1 MARFRLPQ
9 RRLDRVLPVAA
20 LLLCAGLLLL
30 PLREEPYTET
40 PFAERME
47 AVPEDLDEFLKL
59 ASTDI
64 NTADKEALHRGG
76 PLRPYPAI
84 PGTAWPLRRLVRIPS
99 NSRDR
104 GAPGGDPTTGS
115 VSGLNSR
122 QGGRRKK
129 DEKNLKKSSKTVDK
143 RLMI

>member
-9 RRLDRVLPVAA
+9 RRMDRVLPVAA

-64 NTADKEALHRGG
+64 NTADKEVLMELPGIGEVLSDRILKYRAQHG
-76 PLRPYPAI
+76 PFADWSEFLQIQGIGEHLVETLRPVAYL
-84 PGTAWPLRRLVRIPS
+84 G
-99 NSRDR
+99 
-104 GAPGGDPTTGS
+104 
-115 VSGLNSR
+115 
-122 QGGRRKK
+122 
-129 DEKNLKKSSKTVDK
+129 
-143 RLMI
+143 

>member
-47 AVPEDLDEFLKL
+47 AVSEDLDEFLKL

-64 NTADKEALHRGG
+64 NTADKEALMELPGIGEVLSDRILKYRAQHG
-76 PLRPYPAI
+76 PFADWSEFLQIQGIGEHLVETLRPVAYL
-84 PGTAWPLRRLVRIPS
+84 G
-99 NSRDR
+99 
-104 GAPGGDPTTGS
+104 
-115 VSGLNSR
+115 
-122 QGGRRKK
+122 
-129 DEKNLKKSSKTVDK
+129 
-143 RLMI
+143 

>member
-9 RRLDRVLPVAA
+9 RRLDRVLPVVA

-47 AVPEDLDEFLKL
+47 AVPDDLDEFLKL

-64 NTADKEALHRGG
+64 NTADKEALMELPGIGEVLSDRILKYRAQHG
-76 PLRPYPAI
+76 PFADWSEFLQIQGIGEHLVETLRPVAYL
-84 PGTAWPLRRLVRIPS
+84 G
-99 NSRDR
+99 
-104 GAPGGDPTTGS
+104 
-115 VSGLNSR
+115 
-122 QGGRRKK
+122 
-129 DEKNLKKSSKTVDK
+129 
-143 RLMI
+143 

>member
-9 RRLDRVLPVAA
+9 RRMARVLPVAA

-64 NTADKEALHRGG
+64 NTADKEALMELPGIGEVLSDRILKYRAQHGPFADWSEFLQSQGRGEHLVET
-76 PLRPYPAI
+76 LRPVAYL
-84 PGTAWPLRRLVRIPS
+84 G
-99 NSRDR
+99 
-104 GAPGGDPTTGS
+104 
-115 VSGLNSR
+115 
-122 QGGRRKK
+122 
-129 DEKNLKKSSKTVDK
+129 
-143 RLMI
+143 

>member
-64 NTADKEALHRGG
+64 NTADKEALMELPGIGEVLSERILQYRAEHG
-76 PLRPYPAI
+76 PFADWEEFCKIQGIGESLVETLRPVAYL
-84 PGTAWPLRRLVRIPS
+84 G
-99 NSRDR
+99 
-104 GAPGGDPTTGS
+104 
-115 VSGLNSR
+115 
-122 QGGRRKK
+122 
-129 DEKNLKKSSKTVDK
+129 
-143 RLMI
+143 

>member
-64 NTADKEALHRGG
+64 NTADKETLMELSGIGEVLSDRILKYRAQHG
-76 PLRPYPAI
+76 PFADWSEFLQIQGIGEHLVETLRPVAYL
-84 PGTAWPLRRLVRIPS
+84 G
-99 NSRDR
+99 
-104 GAPGGDPTTGS
+104 
-115 VSGLNSR
+115 
-122 QGGRRKK
+122 
-129 DEKNLKKSSKTVDK
+129 
-143 RLMI
+143 

>member
-9 RRLDRVLPVAA
+9 RRMDRVLPVAA
-20 LLLCAGLLLL
+20 LLLCAGVLLR

-64 NTADKEALHRGG
+64 NTADKEALMELPGIGEVLSDRILKYRAQHG
-76 PLRPYPAI
+76 PFADWSEFLQIQGIGEHLVETLRPVAYL
-84 PGTAWPLRRLVRIPS
+84 G
-99 NSRDR
+99 
-104 GAPGGDPTTGS
+104 
-115 VSGLNSR
+115 
-122 QGGRRKK
+122 
-129 DEKNLKKSSKTVDK
+129 
-143 RLMI
+143 

>member
-9 RRLDRVLPVAA
+9 RQLDRVLPVAA

-64 NTADKEALHRGG
+64 NTADKEALMELPGIGEVLSDRILKYRAQHG
-76 PLRPYPAI
+76 PFADWSEFLQIQGIGEHLVETLRPVAYL
-84 PGTAWPLRRLVRIPS
+84 G
-99 NSRDR
+99 
-104 GAPGGDPTTGS
+104 
-115 VSGLNSR
+115 
-122 QGGRRKK
+122 
-129 DEKNLKKSSKTVDK
+129 
-143 RLMI
+143 

>member
-9 RRLDRVLPVAA
+9 RRLDRVLPVSA

-64 NTADKEALHRGG
+64 NTADKEALMELPGIGDVLSDRILKYRAQHG
-76 PLRPYPAI
+76 PFDDWSEFLQIQGIGEHLVETLRPVAYL
-84 PGTAWPLRRLVRIPS
+84 G
-99 NSRDR
+99 
-104 GAPGGDPTTGS
+104 
-115 VSGLNSR
+115 
-122 QGGRRKK
+122 
-129 DEKNLKKSSKTVDK
+129 
-143 RLMI
+143 

>member
-9 RRLDRVLPVAA
+9 RRMDRVLPVAA

-64 NTADKEALHRGG
+64 NTADKEALMELPGIGEVLSDRILKYRAQHG
-76 PLRPYPAI
+76 PFADWAEFLQIQGIGEHLVETLRPVAYL
-84 PGTAWPLRRLVRIPS
+84 G
-99 NSRDR
+99 
-104 GAPGGDPTTGS
+104 
-115 VSGLNSR
+115 
-122 QGGRRKK
+122 
-129 DEKNLKKSSKTVDK
+129 
-143 RLMI
+143 

>member
-1 MARFRLPQ
+1 MARFRLTL

-64 NTADKEALHRGG
+64 NTADKEALMELPGIGEVLSDRILKYRAQHG
-76 PLRPYPAI
+76 PFADWSEFLQIQGIGEHLVETLRPVAYL
-84 PGTAWPLRRLVRIPS
+84 G
-99 NSRDR
+99 
-104 GAPGGDPTTGS
+104 
-115 VSGLNSR
+115 
-122 QGGRRKK
+122 
-129 DEKNLKKSSKTVDK
+129 
-143 RLMI
+143 

>member
-64 NTADKEALHRGG
+64 NTADKEALMELPGIGEKLAERIVAYREANG
-76 PLRPYPAI
+76 PFTSVEEIMEVDGIGEGKFADLE
-84 PGTAWPLRRLVRIPS
+84 GRI
-99 NSRDR
+99 
-104 GAPGGDPTTGS
+104 
-115 VSGLNSR
+115 
-122 QGGRRKK
+122 
-129 DEKNLKKSSKTVDK
+129 TVN
-143 RLMI
+143 

>member
-9 RRLDRVLPVAA
+9 RRLDRGLPVAA

-64 NTADKEALHRGG
+64 NTADKEALMELPGIGEVLSDRILKYRAQHG
-76 PLRPYPAI
+76 PFADWSEFLQIQGIGEHLVETLRPVAYL
-84 PGTAWPLRRLVRIPS
+84 G
-99 NSRDR
+99 
-104 GAPGGDPTTGS
+104 
-115 VSGLNSR
+115 
-122 QGGRRKK
+122 
-129 DEKNLKKSSKTVDK
+129 
-143 RLMI
+143 

>member
-64 NTADKEALHRGG
+64 NTADKEALMELPGIGEVLSDRILKYRAQHG
-76 PLRPYPAI
+76 PFADWSEFLQIQGIGELLVETLRPVAYL
-84 PGTAWPLRRLVRIPS
+84 G
-99 NSRDR
+99 
-104 GAPGGDPTTGS
+104 
-115 VSGLNSR
+115 
-122 QGGRRKK
+122 
-129 DEKNLKKSSKTVDK
+129 
-143 RLMI
+143 

>member
-47 AVPEDLDEFLKL
+47 AVPADLDEFLKL

-64 NTADKEALHRGG
+64 NTADKEALMELPGITRAKVLICAVERGEQE
-76 PLRPYPAI
+76 I
-84 PGTAWPLRRLVRIPS
+84 HIPS
-99 NSRDR
+99 GSFRLQAGDR
-104 GAPGGDPTTGS
+104 ISFVASYAGAQQFF
-115 VSGLNSR
+115 R
-122 QGGRRKK
+122 Q
-129 DEKNLKKSSKTVDK
+129 EIL
-143 RLMI
+143 

>member
-30 PLREEPYTET
+30 PLQEEPYTET

-59 ASTDI
+59 VSTDI
-64 NTADKEALHRGG
+64 NTADKEALMELPGIGEVLSDRILKYRAQHG
-76 PLRPYPAI
+76 PFADWSEFLQIQGIGEHLVETLRPVAYL
-84 PGTAWPLRRLVRIPS
+84 G
-99 NSRDR
+99 
-104 GAPGGDPTTGS
+104 
-115 VSGLNSR
+115 
-122 QGGRRKK
+122 
-129 DEKNLKKSSKTVDK
+129 
-143 RLMI
+143 

>member
-9 RRLDRVLPVAA
+9 RRLDRVLPVAT

-64 NTADKEALHRGG
+64 NTADKEALMELPGIGEVLSDRILKYRAQHG
-76 PLRPYPAI
+76 PFADWSEFRRIQGIGEHLVETLRPVAYL
-84 PGTAWPLRRLVRIPS
+84 G
-99 NSRDR
+99 
-104 GAPGGDPTTGS
+104 
-115 VSGLNSR
+115 
-122 QGGRRKK
+122 
-129 DEKNLKKSSKTVDK
+129 
-143 RLMI
+143 

>member
-64 NTADKEALHRGG
+64 NTADKEALMELPGIGEVLSARILKYRAQHG
-76 PLRPYPAI
+76 PCADWSEFLQIQGIGEHLVETLRPVAYL
-84 PGTAWPLRRLVRIPS
+84 G
-99 NSRDR
+99 
-104 GAPGGDPTTGS
+104 
-115 VSGLNSR
+115 
-122 QGGRRKK
+122 
-129 DEKNLKKSSKTVDK
+129 
-143 RLMI
+143 

>member
-20 LLLCAGLLLL
+20 LLLCAVLLLL

-59 ASTDI
+59 ASINI
-64 NTADKEALHRGG
+64 NTADKEALMELPGIGEVLSDRILQYRAQHG
-76 PLRPYPAI
+76 PFADWSEFRQIQGIGEHLVETLRPVAY
-84 PGTAWPLRRLVRIPS
+84 L
-99 NSRDR
+99 D
-104 GAPGGDPTTGS
+104 
-115 VSGLNSR
+115 
-122 QGGRRKK
+122 
-129 DEKNLKKSSKTVDK
+129 
-143 RLMI
+143 

>member
-9 RRLDRVLPVAA
+9 RRLDRVLPVVA

-64 NTADKEALHRGG
+64 NTADKEALMELSGIGEVLSDRILKYRAQHG
-76 PLRPYPAI
+76 PFADWSEFLQIQGIGEHLVETLRPVAYL
-84 PGTAWPLRRLVRIPS
+84 G
-99 NSRDR
+99 
-104 GAPGGDPTTGS
+104 
-115 VSGLNSR
+115 
-122 QGGRRKK
+122 
-129 DEKNLKKSSKTVDK
+129 
-143 RLMI
+143 

>member
-64 NTADKEALHRGG
+64 NTADKEALMELPGIGEVLSDRILKYRAQYG
-76 PLRPYPAI
+76 PFADWSEFLQIQGIGEHLVETLRPVAYL
-84 PGTAWPLRRLVRIPS
+84 G
-99 NSRDR
+99 
-104 GAPGGDPTTGS
+104 
-115 VSGLNSR
+115 
-122 QGGRRKK
+122 
-129 DEKNLKKSSKTVDK
+129 
-143 RLMI
+143 

>member
-9 RRLDRVLPVAA
+9 RRMDRVLPVAA

-64 NTADKEALHRGG
+64 NTADKEALMELPGIGEVLSDRILKYRAQHG
-76 PLRPYPAI
+76 PFADSSEFLQIQGIGEHLVETLRPVAYL
-84 PGTAWPLRRLVRIPS
+84 G
-99 NSRDR
+99 
-104 GAPGGDPTTGS
+104 
-115 VSGLNSR
+115 
-122 QGGRRKK
+122 
-129 DEKNLKKSSKTVDK
+129 
-143 RLMI
+143 

>member
-64 NTADKEALHRGG
+64 NTADKEALMELPGIGEVLSDRILKYRAQHG
-76 PLRPYPAI
+76 PFVDWSEFLQIQGIGEHLVETLRPVAYL
-84 PGTAWPLRRLVRIPS
+84 G
-99 NSRDR
+99 
-104 GAPGGDPTTGS
+104 
-115 VSGLNSR
+115 
-122 QGGRRKK
+122 
-129 DEKNLKKSSKTVDK
+129 
-143 RLMI
+143 

>member
-64 NTADKEALHRGG
+64 NTADKEALME
-76 PLRPYPAI
+76 L
-84 PGTAWPLRRLVRIPS
+84 PGIGEVLSDRILKFLFTDQFFYLGQSQWLFLV
-99 NSRDR
+99 
-104 GAPGGDPTTGS
+104 
-115 VSGLNSR
+115 
-122 QGGRRKK
+122 
-129 DEKNLKKSSKTVDK
+129 
-143 RLMI
+143 

>member
-9 RRLDRVLPVAA
+9 RRMMDRVLPVAA

-64 NTADKEALHRGG
+64 NTADKEALMELPGIGEVLSDRILKYRAQHG
-76 PLRPYPAI
+76 PFADWSEFLQIQGIGEHLVETLRPVAYL
-84 PGTAWPLRRLVRIPS
+84 G
-99 NSRDR
+99 
-104 GAPGGDPTTGS
+104 
-115 VSGLNSR
+115 
-122 QGGRRKK
+122 
-129 DEKNLKKSSKTVDK
+129 
-143 RLMI
+143 

>member
-64 NTADKEALHRGG
+64 NTADKEALMELPGSGEVLADRILKYRAQHG
-76 PLRPYPAI
+76 PFADWSEFLQFQGIGEHLVETLRPVAYL
-84 PGTAWPLRRLVRIPS
+84 G
-99 NSRDR
+99 
-104 GAPGGDPTTGS
+104 
-115 VSGLNSR
+115 
-122 QGGRRKK
+122 
-129 DEKNLKKSSKTVDK
+129 
-143 RLMI
+143 

>member
-64 NTADKEALHRGG
+64 NTADKEALMELPGIGEVLSDRILKYRAQHG
-76 PLRPYPAI
+76 PFADWSEFLQIKGIGEHLVETLRPVAYL
-84 PGTAWPLRRLVRIPS
+84 G
-99 NSRDR
+99 
-104 GAPGGDPTTGS
+104 
-115 VSGLNSR
+115 
-122 QGGRRKK
+122 
-129 DEKNLKKSSKTVDK
+129 
-143 RLMI
+143 

>member
-30 PLREEPYTET
+30 PLRDEPYTET

-47 AVPEDLDEFLKL
+47 AAPEDLDEFLKL

-64 NTADKEALHRGG
+64 NTADKEALMELPGIGEVLSDRILKYRAQHG
-76 PLRPYPAI
+76 PFADWSEFLQIQGIGEHLVETLRPVAYL
-84 PGTAWPLRRLVRIPS
+84 G
-99 NSRDR
+99 
-104 GAPGGDPTTGS
+104 
-115 VSGLNSR
+115 
-122 QGGRRKK
+122 
-129 DEKNLKKSSKTVDK
+129 
-143 RLMI
+143 

>member
-9 RRLDRVLPVAA
+9 RRLDRVLPVAT

-40 PFAERME
+40 PFAESME

-64 NTADKEALHRGG
+64 NTADKEALMELPGIGEVLSDRILKYRAQHG
-76 PLRPYPAI
+76 PFADWSEFLQIQGIGEHLVETLRPVAYL
-84 PGTAWPLRRLVRIPS
+84 G
-99 NSRDR
+99 
-104 GAPGGDPTTGS
+104 
-115 VSGLNSR
+115 
-122 QGGRRKK
+122 
-129 DEKNLKKSSKTVDK
+129 
-143 RLMI
+143 

>member
-20 LLLCAGLLLL
+20 LLLCAGWLLL

-64 NTADKEALHRGG
+64 NTADKEALMELHGIGEVLSDRILQYRVQHG
-76 PLRPYPAI
+76 PFADWSEFLQIQGIGEHLVETLRPVAYL
-84 PGTAWPLRRLVRIPS
+84 G
-99 NSRDR
+99 
-104 GAPGGDPTTGS
+104 
-115 VSGLNSR
+115 
-122 QGGRRKK
+122 
-129 DEKNLKKSSKTVDK
+129 
-143 RLMI
+143 

>member
-64 NTADKEALHRGG
+64 NTADKEALMELPGIGEVLSDRILKYRAQHG
-76 PLRPYPAI
+76 PFADWSEFLQIQGIGEHLVETLRPVAYL
-84 PGTAWPLRRLVRIPS
+84 GRTAAKAAGEKR
-99 NSRDR
+99 
-104 GAPGGDPTTGS
+104 T
-115 VSGLNSR
+115 
-122 QGGRRKK
+122 KK
-129 DEKNLKKSSKTVDK
+129 
-143 RLMI
+143 I

>member
-64 NTADKEALHRGG
+64 NTADKEALMELPGIGEVLSDRILKYRAQHG
-76 PLRPYPAI
+76 PFADWSEFLQIQGIVEHLVETLRPVAYL
-84 PGTAWPLRRLVRIPS
+84 G
-99 NSRDR
+99 
-104 GAPGGDPTTGS
+104 
-115 VSGLNSR
+115 
-122 QGGRRKK
+122 
-129 DEKNLKKSSKTVDK
+129 
-143 RLMI
+143 

>member
-64 NTADKEALHRGG
+64 NTADKEALMELPGIGEVLSDRILKCRAQHG
-76 PLRPYPAI
+76 PFADWSEFLQIQGIGEHLVETLRPVAYL
-84 PGTAWPLRRLVRIPS
+84 G
-99 NSRDR
+99 
-104 GAPGGDPTTGS
+104 
-115 VSGLNSR
+115 
-122 QGGRRKK
+122 
-129 DEKNLKKSSKTVDK
+129 
-143 RLMI
+143 